1 VLNSELVVNMKATF
15 SYYIDSYPFHSS

>member
-1 VLNSELVVNMKATF
+1 VLNSELVNMKATF